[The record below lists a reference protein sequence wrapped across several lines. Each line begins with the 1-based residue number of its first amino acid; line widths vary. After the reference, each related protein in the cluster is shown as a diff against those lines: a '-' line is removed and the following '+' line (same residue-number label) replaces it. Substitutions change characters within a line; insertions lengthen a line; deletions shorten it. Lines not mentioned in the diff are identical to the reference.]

1 MLPILSHQLYRL
13 LTITLMALIFYL
25 SSQSYIDIV
34 PSFSS
39 SDKVMH
45 VLAYGLLGGLFALSL
60 KPWEGTLSWK
70 LVGLIT
76 LFTIA
81 YGISDEFHQSFVPGR
96 DASVLDV
103 VADGLGGLIAGFTL
117 KKMGHKIFKK
127 PHQKFQEGI

>member
-13 LTITLMALIFYL
+13 LTIAFMALIFYL
-25 SSQSYIDIV
+25 SSQPYIALAPD
-34 PSFSS
+34 FSN
-39 SDKVMH
+39 SDKIMH
-45 VLAYGLLGGLFALSL
+45 VLAYGLLGGLFALAL
-60 KPWEGTLSWK
+60 KPWKGTLSWK

-103 VADGLGGLIAGFTL
+103 IADGLGGFIAGVTL
-117 KKMGHKIFKK
+117 KMMGYKIFKN
-127 PHQKFQEGI
+127 PQKLI